1 MRRLTQLFPAACGL
15 PLLLMAVLAAC
26 SDTAPPTAPAPGTL
40 ELTIVTTGM
49 APDPDGY
56 VIHIS
61 GAIPRRV
68 AANSTTPYT
77 LFAGQHSLEV
87 SDLALNCQKTG
98 GSLFAFIAPDQVTKL
113 TIEVYCPA
121 PGSLRVTGATGGPE
135 ADAAYVVVVDGITRQ
150 TVSSSFELTLE
161 NLPAGPH
168 EVALRDV
175 AGNCEVSGGAFRQVP
190 VPEQQVA
197 VAAFTVTCTPRITF
211 PPGEYLVTAAHPT
224 AGHGDQDLYLLSADG
239 RVLERLT
246 DLPAGDYGPT
256 FSPDG
261 QHLAFLRASGGAPS
275 LIIYH
280 IPSRTEQS
288 LGWRTTNPVSWGPDG
303 ATLIYFRDYT
313 LYRIALA
320 DPTTEIAVA
329 NPVDGEGYW
338 SPDGSRIAFTKGV
351 GPSGNVWIMNADGTG
366 AEPVTS
372 AGWRSAGPWSPDS
385 EKLLVPVT
393 GEMVC
398 SAFGYWP
405 SSCVQPLDLAVLEAG
420 SRQERVIPSAYF
432 EYSPVWAGDGER
444 ILFTAYEAGQSEIF
458 SVQPD
463 GSGLINLTRTGAL
476 SESWVAVG
484 RIK

>member
-1 MRRLTQLFPAACGL
+1 MTRLFPAACGL
-15 PLLLMAVLAAC
+15 PLLLPAALAAC
-26 SDTAPPTAPAPGTL
+26 DDTAPPTAPAPGTL

-49 APDPDGY
+49 APDEDGY
-56 VIHIS
+56 VVHIS

-68 AANSTTPYT
+68 AANSTTPYN

-87 SDLALNCQKTG
+87 RDLALNCQKTG
-98 GSLFAFIAPDQVTKL
+98 GSLFAFIAPGQVTKL

-121 PGSLRVTGATGGPE
+121 PGSLRVTGVTGGSD
-135 ADAAYVVVVDGITRQ
+135 ADDGYVVVVDGITRQ
-150 TVSSSFELTLE
+150 TVSSNFELTLE

-175 AGNCEVSGGAFRQVP
+175 AGNCEVSGGAFRELP
-190 VPEQQVA
+190 IPEQQVA
-197 VAAFTVTCTPRITF
+197 GVAFTVTCAPRITF
-211 PPGEYLVTAAHPT
+211 PPGEYMVVAAQQGAEH
-224 AGHGDQDLYLLSADG
+224 DLDLYLLSAEG
-239 RVLERLT
+239 RALERLT
-246 DLPAGDYGPT
+246 DLPARDYAPA

-261 QHLAFLRASGGAPS
+261 EQIAFLRASGGGPPS

-303 ATLIYFRDYT
+303 TTLIYFRDYT

-320 DPTTEIAVA
+320 DPVTEIAVA

-338 SPDGSRIAFTKGV
+338 SPDGSRIAFTKGG

-385 EKLLVPVT
+385 EKLLIPVT

-398 SAFGYWP
+398 SVFGYWP
-405 SSCVQPLDLAVLEAG
+405 SSCVQPLDLAVVEPG
-420 SRQERVIPSAYF
+420 TGQERLIPSAYVEF
-432 EYSPVWAGDGER
+432 SPAWARDGER
-444 ILFTAYEAGQSEIF
+444 ILFTAYDAGQSDVF

-463 GSGLINLTRTGAL
+463 GSGLINLTRTAAL

-484 RIK
+484 KIK